1 MVCTSEQCGY
11 DTPQSGDWL
20 LVNLQMDL
28 TFVRVDNRL
37 VHGQILEGWVPFIRA
52 ARIVVVDD
60 EVASDI
66 FRETVIRM
74 AVPYD
79 IEVVV
84 YSVDEFASDY
94 HYGDNNGKN
103 TIVLF
108 QNVADARRAFN
119 SGFRFG
125 ELNIGNIHFESDRV
139 CCSSSI
145 YLNKEDID
153 DLEFLVND
161 GVDIELRSVPRDRPV
176 DFISVMKKIEN

>member
-1 MVCTSEQCGY
+1 
-11 DTPQSGDWL
+11 
-20 LVNLQMDL
+20 MDI
-28 TFVRVDNRL
+28 TFIRVDNRL

-52 ARIVVVDD
+52 SRIVVVDD

-66 FRETVIRM
+66 FRETVIKM

-84 YSVDEFASDY
+84 YSVNEFASDY
-94 HYGDNNGKN
+94 HYGDNDGKN
-103 TIVLF
+103 TIILF
-108 QNVADARRAFN
+108 QNIADAMRAFR

-145 YLNKEDID
+145 YLSKDDII
-153 DLEFLVND
+153 DLEYLVND
-161 GVDIELRSVPRDRPV
+161 GVHIELRSVPRDRPV
-176 DFISVMKKIEN
+176 DFTSIMNKIDN